1 MPIAYIHTFKAGL
14 IFVNLNTP
22 PPDLGSQTQKS
33 VYIRDK
39 VTQIGQSVPE
49 KGKIPHSY
57 S

>member
-1 MPIAYIHTFKAGL
+1 MPHIG
-14 IFVNLNTP
+14 NLNTP
-22 PPDLGSQTQKS
+22 SPDLGSQTQKS

-39 VTQIGQSVPE
+39 VTQIDQSVPE

>member
-1 MPIAYIHTFKAGL
+1 MPIAYILTFKACL

-39 VTQIGQSVPE
+39 VTQIGQSGPE

>member
-1 MPIAYIHTFKAGL
+1 MPIAYILIFKACL

-39 VTQIGQSVPE
+39 VNQIGQSVPE
-49 KGKIPHSY
+49 KDKIPHSY